1 MDNGAIMNI
10 RGVDCYEKDGT
21 AYLKLEAVARGLGFT
36 QEKNGAEYVRWETV
50 GRYLKEIG
58 FPNKLGKDDRTHFP
72 NKLGKDDYIPENVF
86 YRLAM
91 KAKNETA
98 ERFQA
103 LVADEVIPSIRKHGM
118 FATPEAIRKMLDDP
132 RSMISILTEL
142 QNEHDRRVAAENKIL
157 EDEPLVDFANQVS
170 EITGA
175 TSNIHVRTMAKLL
188 SDNGF
193 KIGGNTLFK
202 ILRKNKILMIGNLPY
217 QQYVDRNYFVVKE
230 SICNNSDGSFVVQ
243 TTMVTPKGQKW
254 IFDNIETWAA

>member
-1 MDNGAIMNI
+1 MDNGTIMNI
-10 RGVDCYEKDGT
+10 CGVDCYEKDGT

-36 QEKNGAEYVRWETV
+36 QTQNKNGVEYTSIRWERV
-50 GRYLKEIG
+50 EQYLAEVG
-58 FPNKLGKDDRTHFP
+58 FPHKW
-72 NKLGKDDYIPENVF
+72 GKDDYIPENVF

-91 KAKNETA
+91 KARNETA

-118 FATPEAIRKMLDDP
+118 FATPEAIRKMLNDP

-142 QNEHDRRVAAENKIL
+142 QSEHDRRVAAENKIL
-157 EDEPLVDFANQVS
+157 EDKPLVDFANQVS

-175 TSNIHVRTMAKLL
+175 ASNIHVRTMAKLL

-202 ILRKNKILMIGNLPY
+202 VLLKNKILMVGNLPY

-230 SICNNSDGSFVVQ
+230 SVCNNGGNSFVVQ

-254 IFDNIETWAA
+254 IFDNIGTWAA